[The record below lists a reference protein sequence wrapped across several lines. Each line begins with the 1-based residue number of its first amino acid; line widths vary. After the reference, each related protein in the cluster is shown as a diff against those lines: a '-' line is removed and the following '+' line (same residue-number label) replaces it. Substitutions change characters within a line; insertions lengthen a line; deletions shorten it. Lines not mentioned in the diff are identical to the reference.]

1 MLVRDRDIQPKL
13 IGRGGGGG
21 RRRGDEEKEVCR
33 PICPPPRPPPL
44 CGGRRKR
51 RDTTCKRHS
60 ISLPCKAGEG
70 DGFKQRALKI
80 GLPLSLLRRQTEPRV
95 FEVSMNV
102 LCIVHA
108 QGPKAELDAKVGKTI
123 CSSLLPLPLFSY
135 IKRKRMVACSSFIPC
150 QDPGRK
156 TTARKTTQKRRRR
169 RLNHPA
175 AAALQVSA
183 KKRLP
188 KLPPS
193 LLSSVLE
200 SSCLCLGVGLY
211 EPETEEEGGENSAVE
226 ATGRR
231 MQRRR
236 RRR

>member
-1 MLVRDRDIQPKL
+1 MPAHLPSSPPSPSVWWQK
-13 IGRGGGGG
+13 
-21 RRRGDEEKEVCR
+21 EK
-33 PICPPPRPPPL
+33 
-44 CGGRRKR
+44 
-51 RDTTCKRHS
+51 KRHHLQAAFNFPS
-60 ISLPCKAGEG
+60 VQSGEG

-102 LCIVHA
+102 LRIVHA
-108 QGPKAELDAKVGKTI
+108 QGPKAEIDAKVGKTI

-183 KKRLP
+183 KK
-188 KLPPS
+188 KLT
-193 LLSSVLE
+193 L
-200 SSCLCLGVGLY
+200 
-211 EPETEEEGGENSAVE
+211 
-226 ATGRR
+226 
-231 MQRRR
+231 
-236 RRR
+236 

>member
-1 MLVRDRDIQPKL
+1 M
-13 IGRGGGGG
+13 
-21 RRRGDEEKEVCR
+21 
-33 PICPPPRPPPL
+33 
-44 CGGRRKR
+44 
-51 RDTTCKRHS
+51 
-60 ISLPCKAGEG
+60 
-70 DGFKQRALKI
+70 KI

-183 KKRLP
+183 KKGCQNS
-188 KLPPS
+188 PPLFS
-193 LLSSVLE
+193 PRSWKARVYVS
-200 SSCLCLGVGLY
+200 GLAFMNRRRRKR
-211 EPETEEEGGENSAVE
+211 GGGGNSAGE